1 MTTYARIDDGKVVEI
16 IGPMANDDGD
26 EIAIEDRFHPDIVA
40 SLVDVTGTA
49 VEVGWSYISGAFSAP
64 VGPTLAN
71 LKAAQIATLSAA
83 CQAQIYAGFTSSALG
98 TVHTYPAKDK
108 DQVNL
113 SGSVVASL
121 LPGLPPTWKT
131 PFWCADSTGTWAFT
145 DHTAA
150 QIQQVG
156 SDAKVAILDA
166 LIKNATLA
174 AQVMDPA
181 TNTAAKVAAI
191 VW

>member
-1 MTTYARIDDGKVVEI
+1 MPADAKEITDAQWRAARDAASQGKVI
-16 IGPMANDDGD
+16 QADADGL
-26 EIAIEDRFHPDIVA
+26 PVA
-40 SLVDVTGTA
+40 V
-49 VEVGWSYISGAFSAP
+49 AP
-64 VGPTLAN
+64 VLSLAE
-71 LKAAQIATLSAA
+71 LKAAQITTLSAA
-83 CQAQIYAGFTSSALG
+83 CQAQIYTGFTSSALG
-98 TVHTYPAKDK
+98 TAHTYPAKDK

-156 SDAKVAILDA
+156 SDAKAAILEA
-166 LIKNATLA
+166 LTRNATLA

-181 TNTAAKVAAI
+181 TDTAGKVAVI